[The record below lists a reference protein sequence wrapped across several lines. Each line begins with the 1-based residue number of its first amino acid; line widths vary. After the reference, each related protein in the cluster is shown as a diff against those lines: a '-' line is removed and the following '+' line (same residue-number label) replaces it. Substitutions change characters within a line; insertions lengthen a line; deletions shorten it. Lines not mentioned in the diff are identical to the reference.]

1 VRDLERLLSAY
12 LVGSPHSLNPK
23 FARLEQALLLLNL
36 ERPAEISMY
45 RIDESLMDADE
56 VRGFLCAR
64 FDDQS
69 VQLSLSNT
77 KLFATK
83 PT

>member
-1 VRDLERLLSAY
+1 
-12 LVGSPHSLNPK
+12 
-23 FARLEQALLLLNL
+23 
-36 ERPAEISMY
+36 MY

-83 PT
+83 PA

>member
-1 VRDLERLLSAY
+1 
-12 LVGSPHSLNPK
+12 
-23 FARLEQALLLLNL
+23 
-36 ERPAEISMY
+36 MY

-69 VQLSLSNT
+69 VQAL
-77 KLFATK
+77 K
-83 PT
+83 PVAGDVGRWEKEKSGGSSGT